1 MIVLGIETSTSAGS
15 LAIVDNE
22 KVLAEYTLSSCS
34 HSVWLMVT
42 IKTVLKD
49 VGLKIKDLQGI
60 STSVGPGAFTSLRVG
75 VSSAKGLAQSLNLP
89 LATISSLEVL
99 AANISF
105 TYLSI
110 CPTIDAKRKE
120 VYAAFFKYQDQG
132 LRQITEDL
140 LLTPLDLAL
149 KVKEPTIFIGNG
161 VLLYQEIL
169 RENLKEKAIF
179 LSEIFSL
186 PRASL
191 VASLGEKKI
200 KEGKAANL
208 FEVEPLYLRSSV

>member
-1 MIVLGIETSTSAGS
+1 
-15 LAIVDNE
+15 
-22 KVLAEYTLSSCS
+22 
-34 HSVWLMVT
+34 
-42 IKTVLKD
+42 
-49 VGLKIKDLQGI
+49 
-60 STSVGPGAFTSLRVG
+60 G